1 MKHPANSPALRAVLF
16 WGSPLAAL
24 SCNVGP
30 NYERPA
36 VASPQGYR
44 AAGAPASGDSAPVAS
59 TAAPTDGPSLA
70 EPPLSER
77 TWADVFTDP
86 GLRALIGVALRE
98 NYDARLAAN
107 RVLQAGAEL
116 DFTRMANWPLI
127 TANASAGAQ
136 RIRFG
141 GRGDAVTAGLFQ
153 LGANVSWELDFWGK
167 FRRANEAARAEL
179 LGSEWGRRAVTT
191 SLVSQVAT
199 IYFELRALDRQLD
212 IARRT
217 LESRRESLR
226 LTQVRE
232 TGGAGSLVDVRQAE
246 QLVYGADA
254 QIINLTRLI
263 EQQENA
269 LSTLLGRDPGP
280 VERGLDLSAQ
290 PRVTDIPTG
299 LPSALLERRP
309 DIQVAEQQLVAANA
323 HIGVAKSAYF
333 PQIGLTT
340 SGGVASSALGAL
352 FSAPALVWSAA
363 AGLVQPIFPSP
374 RLDAEVEL
382 TELQRDAAVLNYRR
396 TIQQA
401 FREVSDALIGYQ
413 RGREYRAIQ
422 QSLLASAR
430 EARRLADLRY
440 QGGATSYL
448 EVLDSDTRL
457 FVAELG
463 VVQAEL
469 SELSAFV
476 EIYRA
481 LGGGWVS

>member
-1 MKHPANSPALRAVLF
+1 MKHPLTARALALRGVLF

-36 VASPQGYR
+36 VASPQSFR
-44 AAGAPASGDSAPVAS
+44 AAGPAASDDSADLPAAAAS
-59 TAAPTDGPSLA
+59 TEGPSLA
-70 EPPLSER
+70 EQR
-77 TWADVFTDP
+77 WADVFTDP
-86 GLRALIGVALRE
+86 GLRALIGIALRE
-98 NYDARLAAN
+98 NYDLQLAAN

-127 TANASAGAQ
+127 TGNASAEAQ
-136 RIRFG
+136 RTRLG
-141 GRGDAVTAGLFQ
+141 GRGDAVTGGLFQ
-153 LGANVSWELDFWGK
+153 LGAGISWEIDFWGK
-167 FRRANEAARAEL
+167 FRRASEAARAQL
-179 LGSEWGRRAVTT
+179 LASEWGRRAVTS
-191 SLVSQVAT
+191 SLVSQVAVL
-199 IYFELRALDRQLD
+199 YFELRALDQQLD

-232 TGGAGSLVDVRQAE
+232 TGGAGSLVDVKQAE

-254 QIINLTRLI
+254 QIVNLTRLI

-280 VERGLDLSAQ
+280 IERGLDLSAQ

-299 LPSALLERRP
+299 LPSALIERRP

-323 HIGVAKSAYF
+323 HIGVAKAAYF
-333 PQIGLTT
+333 PQIGLTA
-340 SGGVASSALGAL
+340 SGGVASAALGAL

-363 AGLVQPIFPSP
+363 ATLVQPIFPSP

-382 TELQRDAAVLNYRR
+382 TELERDAAVLNYRQ

-422 QSLLASAR
+422 QNLLASAR

-476 EIYRA
+476 GIYRA
-481 LGGGWVS
+481 LGGGWSS

>member
-1 MKHPANSPALRAVLF
+1 MKHPQTARAFALRAVLF

-36 VASPQGYR
+36 VASPQSFR
-44 AAGAPASGDSAPVAS
+44 AAGAPTSGDSAAPASAAAS
-59 TAAPTDGPSLA
+59 TDGAALA
-70 EPPLSER
+70 EQR
-77 TWADVFTDP
+77 WADVFTDP

-98 NYDARLAAN
+98 NYDVQLAAN

-116 DFTRMANWPLI
+116 DFTRMANWPVI
-127 TANASAGAQ
+127 SANASAGAQ
-136 RIRFG
+136 RLRFG
-141 GRGDAVTAGLFQ
+141 GRGDAVTGGLFQ
-153 LGANVSWELDFWGK
+153 LGADINWELDFWGK

-179 LGSEWGRRAVTT
+179 LASEWGRRAVTT

-199 IYFELRALDRQLD
+199 LYFELRALDQQLD

-217 LESRRESLR
+217 IESRRESLR
-226 LTQVRE
+226 LTEVRE
-232 TGGAGSLVDVRQAE
+232 SGGAGSLVDVRQAE
-246 QLVYGADA
+246 QLVYGAEA
-254 QIINLTRLI
+254 QIVNLTRLV

-280 VERGLDLSAQ
+280 IERGLDLSSQ

-309 DIQVAEQQLVAANA
+309 DIQVAEQHLVAANA

-333 PQIGLTT
+333 PQIGLTA

-363 AGLVQPIFPSP
+363 VRLVQPIFPSP
-374 RLDAEVEL
+374 RLDAELEL
-382 TELQRDAAVLNYRR
+382 TELERDAAVLRYRQ

-422 QSLLASAR
+422 QRLLASAR

-457 FVAELG
+457 FTAELG

-481 LGGGWVS
+481 LGGGWSS

>member
-1 MKHPANSPALRAVLF
+1 MPPLSSARPLALRSALF
-16 WGSPLAAL
+16 WGSSLAAL

-36 VASPQGYR
+36 VASPQSFR
-44 AAGAPASGDSAPVAS
+44 AAGAPAAGERAGSSSA
-59 TAAPTDGPSLA
+59 AAPPGAPSLA
-70 EPPLSER
+70 ER
-77 TWADVFTDP
+77 GWADVFTDP
-86 GLRALIGVALRE
+86 ELRQLIELALRE
-98 NYDARLAAN
+98 NYDLKLAAN

-116 DFTRMANWPLI
+116 DVARMANWPVV

-136 RIRFG
+136 RLRFG
-141 GRGDAVTAGLFQ
+141 GRGEPITGGLFQ
-153 LGANVSWELDFWGK
+153 LGADIGWEIDFWGK
-167 FRRANEAARAEL
+167 YRRLSEAARAEL
-179 LGSEWGRRAVTT
+179 LASEWARRAVLA
-191 SLVSQVAT
+191 SLVSQLAT
-199 IYFELRALDRQLD
+199 VYFELRALDQQLD

-217 LESRRESLR
+217 LESRRESLH

-246 QLVYGADA
+246 QLVFGAEA
-254 QIINLTRLI
+254 QIVNLTRLV

-269 LSTLLGRDPGP
+269 LSILLGRDPGP
-280 VERGLDLSAQ
+280 IARGLDLSAQ
-290 PRVTDIPTG
+290 PRVTAIPTG

-309 DIQVAEQQLVAANA
+309 DIQIAEQHLVAANA
-323 HIGVAKSAYF
+323 QIGVAKAAYF
-333 PQIGLTT
+333 PRIALTA
-340 SGGVASSALGAL
+340 SGGVASAALGAL
-352 FSAPALVWSAA
+352 FSTPALVWSAA
-363 AGLVQPIFPSP
+363 VSLVQPVFPSP
-374 RLDAEVEL
+374 RLDAELEL
-382 TELQRDAAVLNYRR
+382 AELERDAAVLGYRQ

-401 FREVSDALIGYQ
+401 FREVSDALIAYQ

-422 QSLLASAR
+422 QNLLASAR

-457 FVAELG
+457 FSAELG

-476 EIYRA
+476 EVYRA
-481 LGGGWVS
+481 LGGGF